1 MATRQVGDACLN
13 VAESAHLSLSEVEP
27 AALPIVKLTYG
38 ELLREPDAVSVL
50 LVLDSV
56 SGSMFVFEGSTPRFC
71 QNLTMGVK
79 DICDDKDI
87 SSLTEEMKR
96 VLVFANSLVHSGKSS
111 IDLRIAVSSTGQK
124 LKEVADRIESFLPD
138 VTIKPIDSAQI
149 AEQFDV
155 QGADDEDLPTLAF
168 ALTVTAMC

>member
-1 MATRQVGDACLN
+1 
-13 VAESAHLSLSEVEP
+13 
-27 AALPIVKLTYG
+27 
-38 ELLREPDAVSVL
+38 
-50 LVLDSV
+50 
-56 SGSMFVFEGSTPRFC
+56 
-71 QNLTMGVK
+71 MGVK